1 MKFIVLDSE
10 SDGLW
15 KEATK
20 IHVLSW
26 TEDGENIKSTN
37 DYEVMSKVL
46 SEDNVFFVAHNSIRH
61 DMPLMNKILN
71 CNLNYKKFVDTLA
84 LSWYLHEDRG
94 GRHGLE
100 SYGVDYGVPKPVVED
115 WENLTYE
122 DYKHRCQE
130 DVKINWL
137 LWKDL
142 WSKLLSLYKDEGE
155 AIRFI
160 QYLSFKMDCAREA
173 EETGIR
179 LDLDLAQKCHDE
191 LSKLK
196 EDKVK
201 ELVKVMPKKVNY
213 KVVNRPKSL
222 YKKDG
227 FFSKAGKNWLDTLND
242 LKLPHNTVGPVNV
255 VDSVEDGNPAS
266 TEQVKAW
273 LHSLGWKPTTFKYV
287 RDKATGKE
295 RAIEQVRVDGELCE
309 SVVELIENNPSVEV
323 LNGLTII
330 THRLGIFKSFLKAQE
345 NGYLYAG
352 IDGLTNTLRF
362 KHKDPIVNLPSI
374 EKPWGK
380 EVRGCLL
387 PPEGHVWA
395 GSDMVSLEDNTKRH
409 YMQPLDPAYVKE
421 MMCEGFDPHLNLAMF
436 AGAVTEEQVAQHNE
450 GIINLKSV
458 RKKFKAANYSCIYG
472 VGKAKLARTLGIPVK
487 EAEELIDAYWRRN
500 WSIKKVSEQQR
511 VKVVGNKMW
520 LQNPVSKFWHSLRAE
535 KDIFSTLNQS
545 TGVYCFDT
553 WVGFSRALGMSL
565 SAQFHDEQ
573 LCPVKIGYEEVS
585 SSLLK
590 EAIGYTNKKLK
601 LNIDLSVDVQ
611 FGENYA
617 EVH

>member
-26 TEDGENIKSTN
+26 TEDGENIQSTN
-37 DYEVMSKVL
+37 DYEVMGKVL

-61 DMPLMNKILN
+61 DMPLMNKVLN

-84 LSWYLHEDRG
+84 LSWYLHEDRV
-94 GRHGLE
+94 RHGLE

-380 EVRGCLL
+380 EIRGCLL

-472 VGKAKLARTLGIPVK
+472 VGKAKLARTLGISVK

-500 WSIKKVSEQQR
+500 WSIKKVSEQQK